1 MLTSIQESLVARLT
15 FLNVDDIVLI
25 MDHPLTQN
33 DWQLGWVTW
42 TYTDEERRARSALL
56 GIFALRVSHET
67 FIINFKNNQIYKK
80 IPFEDTYLY
89 L

>member
-1 MLTSIQESLVARLT
+1 MVETTEH
-15 FLNVDDIVLI
+15 LNVDDIVLI

-33 DWQLGWVTW
+33 DWQLGRVTW
-42 TYTDEERRARSALL
+42 TYTGEERRARKTLL